1 MKLESLLLDK
11 LTPNPNWTKLP
22 LFDRKGW
29 KRIPFGEFA
38 ESVNERVEP
47 ADAADEI
54 YVGLDDLDSGDLHIR
69 RWGKGSD
76 VIGTKLRFR
85 KGDLIFGR
93 RRAYQRKLAVA
104 EFDGICSAHAMVV
117 RARPDVVSPEFL
129 PFLMMSDRFMSRAV
143 EISVGSLSPTINW
156 TTLKYEEFDLPPLDQ
171 QHRVAEILWAVDE
184 AAERS
189 KETLTTLAATSKSVR
204 HHHFET
210 SLKKFS
216 SLSIADVGRWSSGKT
231 PSRNRNDFWVGNF
244 PWVSPKD
251 MKAELIVDSEE
262 HISDEGREASVEVG
276 AGALLIVIRGMI
288 LAHSFPV
295 GITARPVA
303 FNQDMKAITPCDAY
317 MVEYIFNWF
326 KWATPAIL
334 GRVSD
339 SSHGTKRLS
348 MDNLFSMKIPRLS
361 KAEQKQLV
369 ERINEFEG
377 ARSAAIRNVE
387 ALESTRNALVNKIT
401 AE

>member
-1 MKLESLLLDK
+1 MTAVSNSLAILKPSPDWAK
-11 LTPNPNWTKLP
+11 AP
-22 LFDRKGW
+22 LFDRKDW
-29 KRIPFGEFA
+29 TRLPFGEFA
-38 ESVNERVEP
+38 ESINERVEP
-47 ADAADEI
+47 TDAPEEI
-54 YVGLDDLDSGDLHIR
+54 YVGLDDLDSGHLHIR

-117 RARPDVVSPEFL
+117 RAKPNSVMPEFL
-129 PFLMMSDRFMSRAV
+129 PFLMMSDRFMKRAV

-156 TTLKYEEFDLPPLDQ
+156 TTLKHEEFAFPPLDQ
-171 QHRVAEILWAVDE
+171 QWRIAEILWAVDG
-184 AAERS
+184 AVERLQ
-189 KETLTTLAATSKSVR
+189 ETLTALAATSKSVR

-210 SLKKFS
+210 ALQKFAS
-216 SLSIADVGRWSSGKT
+216 SSIVEVGRWSSGKT
-231 PSRNRNDFWVGNF
+231 PSRDKKDFWCGDF

-251 MKAELIVDSEE
+251 MKADLIIDSEE

-317 MVEYIFNWF
+317 MAEYTFNWF

-334 GRVSD
+334 GRISN

-348 MDNLFSMKIPRLS
+348 MDDLFSMKIPRLPI
-361 KAEQKQLV
+361 AEQRKLV
-369 ERINEFEG
+369 ERINELE
-377 ARSAAIRNVE
+377 AANSTATRNLE
-387 ALESTRNALVNKIT
+387 ALAKMRNALLNKVT
-401 AE
+401 AG